1 MANNGDSRLCIFEP
15 NVRFPEKPRPK
26 KQEGRK
32 TWVGAISKDFLL
44 SHDSVAHIEYTYKT
58 VVALGRRVFAIFG
71 PVIAS
76 NDRVALPF
84 DRSDYVVLGKL
95 CKQRIEERD
104 RLSFPVTGQFRSH
117 QFSYIAPSKSL
128 GESLSCA
135 TSSLHSAPLM
145 NWHFGC
151 TLRLT
156 KESNTYSSKFTLKLL
171 DIHGTCSCPWN
182 GNLQLFKLCCLL
194 CWANLESLGPR

>member
-1 MANNGDSRLCIFEP
+1 MVANNGDSWLCIFEP

-32 TWVGAISKDFLL
+32 TSVGAISKHFLL
-44 SHDSVAHIEYTYKT
+44 SHDSVAYIEYTYKT

-95 CKQRIEERD
+95 CKQRDQGSKRGID
-104 RLSFPVTGQFRSH
+104 FLFLLPDNFVAINFLILRLQKVWGKVF
-117 QFSYIAPSKSL
+117 L
-128 GESLSCA
+128 
-135 TSSLHSAPLM
+135 APLPP
-145 NWHFGC
+145 
-151 TLRLT
+151 
-156 KESNTYSSKFTLKLL
+156 YILL
-171 DIHGTCSCPWN
+171 
-182 GNLQLFKLCCLL
+182 L
-194 CWANLESLGPR
+194 